1 MKNFSLQE
9 KSSRKDKQKHL
20 VYKHLK
26 KRLLLDPGIMTVK

>member
-9 KSSRKDKQKHL
+9 KSSRKDTQTHL

-26 KRLLLDPGIMTVK
+26 KRLLLNTGKMTVK